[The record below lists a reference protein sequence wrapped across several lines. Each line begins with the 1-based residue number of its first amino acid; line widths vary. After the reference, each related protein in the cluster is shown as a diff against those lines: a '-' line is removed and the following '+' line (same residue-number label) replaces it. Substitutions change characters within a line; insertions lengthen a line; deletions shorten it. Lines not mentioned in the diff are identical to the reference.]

1 MEQLSPEEREARRV
15 REAEARQAA
24 LEQIYMGTGGIE
36 DVLRSMRMYPQD
48 AGIQEHGCMALLN
61 LAYNNTDNEVKI
73 VKAGGIEA
81 IISAMK
87 AHPGEAKVQEEACR
101 ALGSLA
107 YNADN
112 KVKIANAGG
121 IEVQPSCS
129 EPDPLVCGRV
139 PG

>member
-48 AGIQEHGCMALLN
+48 AGIQAHGCMALLN

-73 VKAGGIEA
+73 VKAGGDP
-81 IISAMK
+81 
-87 AHPGEAKVQEEACR
+87 HDG
-101 ALGSLA
+101 L
-107 YNADN
+107 
-112 KVKIANAGG
+112 
-121 IEVQPSCS
+121 EVGLCQM
-129 EPDPLVCGRV
+129 CGDGRLNSDK
-139 PG
+139 G